1 MYVNGAG
8 ESRVLS
14 ANMTFTSA
22 GTVSGRLPT
31 RWVLRSIRKVIK
43 MVLLDPLANALSTI
57 KNAEVIGKSSCIIR
71 PASKNIGN
79 VLKVMQDLGYIGEFE
94 LIDDGKAGVYSVTL
108 VGRINKCGAIKPRYS
123 VGTDSFERWEKQF
136 LPAKNFGA
144 LIITTSSGVMSQY
157 EAREKKVGGQ
167 LLAYVY

>member
-1 MYVNGAG
+1 MCASGAV
-8 ESRVLS
+8 ESRAS
-14 ANMTFTSA
+14 FANTISTSA

-31 RWVLRSIRKVIK
+31 RWVLKSIHKVIE

-57 KNAEVIGKSSCIIR
+57 KNAEVIGKSSCIIK

-79 VLKVMQDLGYIGEFE
+79 VLKVMQDLGYIGDFEF
-94 LIDDGKAGVYSVTL
+94 IDDGKAGIYSIAL

-123 VGTDSFERWEKQF
+123 VGTGNFERWEKQF

-144 LIITTSSGVMSQY
+144 LILTTSNGVMSQY
-157 EAREKKVGGQ
+157 EAREKKIGGQ

>member
-1 MYVNGAG
+1 VAEGKD
-8 ESRVLS
+8 LF
-14 ANMTFTSA
+14 ANTISTSA

-31 RWVLRSIRKVIK
+31 RWVLRNIRKVIK

-57 KNAEVIGKSSCIIR
+57 KNAEVIGKSTCVIR

-79 VLKVMQDLGYIGEFE
+79 VLKVMQDLGYIGDFEF
-94 LIDDGKAGVYSVTL
+94 IDDGKAGVYSIAL
-108 VGRINKCGAIKPRYS
+108 VGRINKCCAIKPRYS
-123 VGTDSFERWEKQF
+123 VGTGDFERWEKQF

-144 LIITTSSGVMSQY
+144 LILTTSNGVMSQY
-157 EAREKKVGGQ
+157 DAREKKIGGQ

>member
-1 MYVNGAG
+1 VAEGKD
-8 ESRVLS
+8 LF
-14 ANMTFTSA
+14 ANTISTSA

-57 KNAEVIGKSSCIIR
+57 KNAEVIGKSTCVIR

-79 VLKVMQDLGYIGEFE
+79 VLKVMQDLGYIGDFEF
-94 LIDDGKAGVYSVTL
+94 IDDGKAGVYSIAL

-123 VGTDSFERWEKQF
+123 VGTGDFERWEKQF

-144 LIITTSSGVMSQY
+144 LILTTSNGVMSQY
-157 EAREKKVGGQ
+157 DAREKKIGGQ

>member
-1 MYVNGAG
+1 
-8 ESRVLS
+8 LF
-14 ANMTFTSA
+14 ANTTSTSA

-79 VLKVMQDLGYIGEFE
+79 VLKVMQDLGYIGDFEF
-94 LIDDGKAGVYSVTL
+94 IDDGKAGIYSIAL
-108 VGRINKCGAIKPRYS
+108 VGRINKCSAIKPRYS
-123 VGTDSFERWEKQF
+123 VGTGSFERWEKQF

-144 LIITTSSGVMSQY
+144 LIVTTSNGVMSQY
-157 EAREKKVGGQ
+157 DAREKKIGGQ

>member
-1 MYVNGAG
+1 
-8 ESRVLS
+8 
-14 ANMTFTSA
+14 
-22 GTVSGRLPT
+22 
-31 RWVLRSIRKVIK
+31 

-57 KNAEVIGKSSCIIR
+57 KNAESVGKSSCTIR
-71 PASKNIGN
+71 PASKTIGN

-94 LIDDGKAGVYSVTL
+94 YVDDGKAGVYSVSL

-123 VGTDSFERWEKQF
+123 VGTDSIERLEKQF

-144 LIITTSSGVMSQY
+144 LIITTSNGVMSQY
-157 EAREKKVGGQ
+157 EARERKIGGQ

>member
-1 MYVNGAG
+1 MAEGKD
-8 ESRVLS
+8 LF
-14 ANMTFTSA
+14 ANTISTSA

-31 RWVLRSIRKVIK
+31 RWVLRNIRKVIK

-57 KNAEVIGKSSCIIR
+57 KNAEVIGKSTCVIR

-79 VLKVMQDLGYIGEFE
+79 VLKVMQDLGYIGDFEF
-94 LIDDGKAGVYSVTL
+94 IDDGKAGVYSIAL

-123 VGTDSFERWEKQF
+123 VGTGDFERWEKQF

-144 LIITTSSGVMSQY
+144 LILTTSNGVMSQY
-157 EAREKKVGGQ
+157 DAREKKIGGQ